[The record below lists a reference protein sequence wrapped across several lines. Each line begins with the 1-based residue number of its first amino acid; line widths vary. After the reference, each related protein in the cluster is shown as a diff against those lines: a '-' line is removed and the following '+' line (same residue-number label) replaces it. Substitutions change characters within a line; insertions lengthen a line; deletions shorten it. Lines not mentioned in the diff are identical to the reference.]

1 MSSSHP
7 VFVGY
12 PACRIGR
19 DLVSSGLPYR
29 WYECPLGNFP
39 KLVRAERY
47 APATTPRSRLNLSEV
62 GAGDNACPKGSPP
75 WVGGVDAE
83 GRPYVNSSRALGT
96 PNRSYET
103 GDRYSFEAATCED
116 DKGSM
121 DFGGTS
127 GATPSTA
134 GRAAEL
140 IAHARFL
147 LGSSYTGVRGGVLA
161 KAARG
166 CPSAAQRP
174 LTDADLTSEELVD
187 VLHGALYLSAG
198 SRISLPG

>member
-62 GAGDNACPKGSPP
+62 GAGDIGCPNGSPP

-83 GRPYVNSSRALGT
+83 GRPYVNSEPHWGPPIVHMRRGTVTASRPPPVKKTKA
-96 PNRSYET
+96 RW
-103 GDRYSFEAATCED
+103 
-116 DKGSM
+116 
-121 DFGGTS
+121 TS
-127 GATPSTA
+127 GAP
-134 GRAAEL
+134 REL
-140 IAHARFL
+140 PPAR
-147 LGSSYTGVRGGVLA
+147 
-161 KAARG
+161 
-166 CPSAAQRP
+166 
-174 LTDADLTSEELVD
+174 LV
-187 VLHGALYLSAG
+187 APRS
-198 SRISLPG
+198 